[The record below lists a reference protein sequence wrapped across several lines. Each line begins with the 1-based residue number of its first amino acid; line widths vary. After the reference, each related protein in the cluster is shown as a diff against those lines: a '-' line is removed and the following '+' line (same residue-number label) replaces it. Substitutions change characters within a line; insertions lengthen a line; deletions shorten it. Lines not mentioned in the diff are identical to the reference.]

1 MALTKVTGPGIVTT
15 TNLRVGILTADNI
28 SVGGTITYEDVTEIN
43 AVGVVTAQGGLHV
56 GAGGTIIHALR
67 GAHNGKVGIG
77 TTNPTK
83 LLELFGTDPTL
94 KLMDSSGDAYALIEG
109 DSADQGSFR
118 FRADPTSAGGSTHI
132 RFDVDGAEAFRIA
145 PDGDVTVTSADAGA
159 TGPTLKLLH
168 DSASPADNDIISSI
182 SMSGDDDGGNETE
195 YAAIKTKVTD
205 VSGGVEQSHLS
216 FYTRGL
222 NSWNEIFRLNN
233 RSTASAPSYT
243 TDDHNGII
251 LDVYNTGNPYP
262 RYMNIIAKSAG
273 DTDSNILFWTESV
286 GGSPTEK
293 MRITADG
300 NIILKDGAAQG
311 NSLVNYI
318 RANDSSGNS
327 QYQLGMV
334 SSGNEDLYLVQSRN
348 ANLRFQTSGSTRW
361 KIDGDPGHLLPE
373 VANTIDIGSASNEIR
388 HLYIGDSGRIRLGS
402 DQDMLV
408 FHDNIHGYVSNRKN
422 NLYLEAPNSVQ
433 IASTDTNGSNQQI
446 SAKFLRAGA
455 SDLYHANTIKFS
467 TSSTGVSVTGEV
479 AATQDYPNIRPT
491 LDFNFAA
498 TKKLDPRIN
507 FRRIGPASYVDE
519 NGLVKLVGE
528 DVPRFDHDPITGESK
543 GLLIEEDKTNINQSS
558 AEQWIMKGWAHSRHG
573 YERYESETAPDGSTN
588 AMLTYPN
595 TTDNGSHYS
604 YISSAGSS
612 LTGTRTISAWF
623 KNLGTTIY
631 YPQLRTFG
639 RGNGVAHATFVLTGD
654 GTVSSAGSAKTGA
667 TITKYPNGWY
677 RCTLSW
683 NDGTGHYGGGWV
695 IGNHTSNELPSYVAD
710 TNKLK
715 GFLVW
720 GFQSEAGPRVTS
732 LIPTSG
738 IHKARGW
745 EVPTITGTDLTD
757 TFNPTEGT
765 MFYEASVTDLT
776 NDNQPIVAF
785 RDVSSTTASYH
796 AMGHAIGGSVGHVR
810 VWARDASSNNIHL
823 TSHSGLVAGNFYRHM
838 YGYAYNNY
846 SDAFVQGATTSTT
859 DTTSGNHAMIGAGV
873 IDELRFGGYYSG
885 PETATYSLEGGH
897 IKRFSYW
904 KTKLT
909 NTQIRTYVS

>member
-1 MALTKVTGPGIVTT
+1 MAANKIQVGYIEPQDGAQFKVDEGTAAAPGICFVDSAATGLYSPGT
-15 TNLRVGILTADNI
+15 GQLAFSTSSKQTALRILADGKVGIDCSPTVALEVN
-28 SVGGTITYEDVTEIN
+28 GTIKATAIDAPIEGTLDDWIVHAGDTNTKIGFPGNDQFEIHAGGGPKVHVNSSGYVGINTSTMSNAERLAVQLGNDEMFELRSAAQELFQVWKEGSTEECRLNVKHGGATKIHIRGNGASYFNGGNLGIN
-43 AVGVVTAQGGLHV
+43 NTSPNARLEITDTSTAQIRLGYNATKYARIGRASSGNYEFFSQENGSPLIFGTAESSDGG
-56 GAGGTIIHALR
+56 GAEKMRIDR
-67 GAHNGKVGIG
+67 YGKVGIG
-77 TTNPTK
+77 TLAPADDRLTLYDSDNNVGMYFQCPQTGNANNNGLRIGRNPTHAFIWNYYDNPVAIAVNASQR
-83 LLELFGTDPTL
+83 LEVN
-94 KLMDSSGDAYALIEG
+94 SSGI
-109 DSADQGSFR
+109 
-118 FRADPTSAGGSTHI
+118 
-132 RFDVDGAEAFRIA
+132 
-145 PDGDVTVTSADAGA
+145 
-159 TGPTLKLLH
+159 
-168 DSASPADNDIISSI
+168 
-182 SMSGDDDGGNETE
+182 
-195 YAAIKTKVTD
+195 
-205 VSGGVEQSHLS
+205 
-216 FYTRGL
+216 
-222 NSWNEIFRLNN
+222 
-233 RSTASAPSYT
+233 
-243 TDDHNGII
+243 
-251 LDVYNTGNPYP
+251 
-262 RYMNIIAKSAG
+262 
-273 DTDSNILFWTESV
+273 
-286 GGSPTEK
+286 
-293 MRITADG
+293 
-300 NIILKDGAAQG
+300 
-311 NSLVNYI
+311 
-318 RANDSSGNS
+318 
-327 QYQLGMV
+327 
-334 SSGNEDLYLVQSRN
+334 
-348 ANLRFQTSGSTRW
+348 
-361 KIDGDPGHLLPE
+361 
-373 VANTIDIGSASNEIR
+373 
-388 HLYIGDSGRIRLGS
+388 
-402 DQDMLV
+402 
-408 FHDNIHGYVSNRKN
+408 
-422 NLYLEAPNSVQ
+422 
-433 IASTDTNGSNQQI
+433 
-446 SAKFLRAGA
+446 
-455 SDLYHANTIKFS
+455 
-467 TSSTGVSVTGEV
+467 SVTGEV
-479 AATQDYPNIRPT
+479 AASLDYPDIRPT
-491 LDFNFAA
+491 LSLNFA
-498 TKKLDPRIN
+498 TDKKLDSRI
-507 FRRIGPASYVDE
+507 RYQRPGSASYIDAKGFVR
-519 NGLVKLVGE
+519 LVG
-528 DVPRFDHDPITGESK
+528 DNVPRFDHDKDTGECK
-543 GLLIEEDKTNINQSS
+543 GLLIEETRTNINQSS
-558 AEQWIMKGWAHSRHG
+558 TLQWVMTGWNQSRHG
-573 YERYESETAPDGSTN
+573 YEQYESETAPDGSTN
-588 AMLTYPN
+588 AMLSYPN
-595 TTDNGSHYS
+595 TGDNGSHYT
-604 YISSAGSS
+604 YISSAGAS
-612 LTGTRTISAWF
+612 LTGKRTISAWF
-623 KNLGTTIY
+623 KNLGTTTY

-757 TFNPTEGT
+757 AFNPTEGT